1 MCFDSH
7 DKEQNSTAFDLLA
20 NLGKIDLVDNKS
32 IKTLFPMGY
41 ESMFF
46 GNAIGVNARQE
57 GDAGG
62 NHRQSVVSI
71 L

>member
-1 MCFDSH
+1 MCFNSR
-7 DKEQNSTAFDLLA
+7 DKEQNSKAFDLLA
-20 NLGKIDLVDNKS
+20 NLGKLDLVDNKS
-32 IKTLFPMGY
+32 IETLFPMGY